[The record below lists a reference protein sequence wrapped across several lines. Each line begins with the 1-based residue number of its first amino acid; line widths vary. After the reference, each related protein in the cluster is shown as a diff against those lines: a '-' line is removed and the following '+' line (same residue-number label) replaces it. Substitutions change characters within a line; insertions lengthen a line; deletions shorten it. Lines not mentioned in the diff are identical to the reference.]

1 MSLQTIL
8 SIAESVSIQDHK
20 FAGQMLSRN
29 MRISTSEILTVQPFQ
44 FTIKPMNYLQYSTN
58 RSVLSALRTADRITE
73 QYINFGTTGWLNYI
87 AYQGDMTGVQAAAC
101 QIDTTANGTSG
112 KNIVLISLPSITS
125 TLNIVKIGDFIQI
138 DRYSYIATANVQRG
152 SGTSVT
158 VPVHR
163 TVMTTVSSAIGAV
176 IGQYGTTTSLGGST
190 YTGVTFPVVLRD
202 YPTYTLVPMTN
213 DSWVQWDG
221 AFNAYEVVL

>member
-1 MSLQTIL
+1 
-8 SIAESVSIQDHK
+8 
-20 FAGQMLSRN
+20 MLSRN

-58 RSVLSALRTADRITE
+58 RGVLSTLRTADRITE

-125 TLNIVKIGDFIQI
+125 TLNIVKVGDFIQI